1 MKRLGKPL
9 AAAIVLLAVAGT
21 ASAQTADEVIEKTLT
36 AIGGRA
42 ALAKVKSRRTTG
54 TITFQTPAGDVEGTV
69 EVVNAAPNKT
79 RTLIK
84 ADLTAL
90 GAGQMVVDQRFD
102 GTTGYVI
109 DTMQG
114 NRDIIGNQLDNLRNG
129 SFPSGLLTYKSQ
141 GIAAKLGGKEK
152 VGDRDAYVLIL
163 EPPTG
168 SAVRQYI
175 DASTYL
181 PLRAVV
187 KVQVPQLGDLEQ
199 TSDMADYRDVDGVKL
214 PFLLKVSSTAQ
225 NYTIAISKVEHN
237 ITLDEKQF
245 VKP

>member
-9 AAAIVLLAVAGT
+9 AAAIVLLAVAGS

-114 NRDIIGNQLDNLRNG
+114 NRDITGNQLDNLRNG

-152 VGDRDAYVLIL
+152 VGDRDAYLLIL

-199 TSDMADYRDVDGVKL
+199 TSDMSDYRDVDGVKL
-214 PFLLKVSSTAQ
+214 PFVLKVSSTAQ
-225 NYTIAISKVEHN
+225 NYTIAISNVEHN

>member
-9 AAAIVLLAVAGT
+9 SAAIVLLAVAGT

-141 GIAAKLGGKEK
+141 GITAKLGGKEK
-152 VGDRDAYVLIL
+152 VG
-163 EPPTG
+163 
-168 SAVRQYI
+168 
-175 DASTYL
+175 
-181 PLRAVV
+181 
-187 KVQVPQLGDLEQ
+187 
-199 TSDMADYRDVDGVKL
+199 
-214 PFLLKVSSTAQ
+214 
-225 NYTIAISKVEHN
+225 
-237 ITLDEKQF
+237 
-245 VKP
+245 